1 LCSNLAFASE
11 IEVKAKVDSARFLIG
26 DWVPVWIEV
35 VHSPGVIIS
44 PPVFKDSL
52 QTGLSIINFE
62 QLKPKKKKGR
72 IIQTYKFTVSAYD
85 TGEYKFTPVMVNY
98 KTGSD
103 STFSSIYS
111 DTLRIKI
118 NSAGGDTL
126 SRLNE
131 IKPPVDIPRQFAD
144 YLPYLIILILIILGA
159 VGYWYWRRRKQLLG
173 IKAEAE
179 GIESVHIDPY
189 DKALRRLT
197 EVEAQRLWE
206 RGFVKEYYSEIS
218 EILREYFEGEFS
230 LPALEMTTYE
240 LITELEANPVVSL
253 DTAEKYFRI
262 ADFVKFARF
271 IPEPEGCRSAGR
283 TTYDLLKEAHSSKI
297 ARELEIL
304 AHEPEISQQISDV
317 NTVS

>member
-1 LCSNLAFASE
+1 
-11 IEVKAKVDSARFLIG
+11 
-26 DWVPVWIEV
+26 
-35 VHSPGVIIS
+35 
-44 PPVFKDSL
+44 
-52 QTGLSIINFE
+52 
-62 QLKPKKKKGR
+62 
-72 IIQTYKFTVSAYD
+72 
-85 TGEYKFTPVMVNY
+85 
-98 KTGSD
+98 
-103 STFSSIYS
+103 
-111 DTLRIKI
+111 
-118 NSAGGDTL
+118 
-126 SRLNE
+126 
-131 IKPPVDIPRQFAD
+131 
-144 YLPYLIILILIILGA
+144 LGA
-159 VGYWYWRRRKQLLG
+159 VGYWYWRRRKQLLV